1 MSILRKLRA
10 FQVPIVDLINIYV
23 LYIRSRLEQSAVVW
37 NSSLNQGEI
46 IELERVQKVAFR
58 LILGSDYINYQNA
71 LEMTNMETLSE
82 RRKQLC
88 LKFAQKAVKSEN
100 FKDLFPLNTSSHHEK
115 YRVIFAKTD
124 RLKNSAIPYMQR
136 LLNYKK

>member
-1 MSILRKLRA
+1 
-10 FQVPIVDLINIYV
+10 
-23 LYIRSRLEQSAVVW
+23 
-37 NSSLNQGEI
+37 
-46 IELERVQKVAFR
+46 
-58 LILGSDYINYQNA
+58 
-71 LEMTNMETLSE
+71 MTNMETLGE

-88 LKFAQKAVKSEN
+88 LQFAQKAVKSEN

-115 YRVIFAKTD
+115 YRVTFAKTD